1 MPILT
6 SAANLLAKLCLNLL
20 KREYEEDYVR
30 VIVLEDIGKIFVPE
44 GVVELTR
51 GTEYSLPRW
60 IAQELVDKGVVELKE
75 GEIGLERLAKIAYNE
90 ESTMRKPVFVKL
102 YPYFYHL
109 IIDEVRKLYERLE
122 AEKTPLILSDVQKY
136 ENYISTI
143 GKIRVRKLINLL
155 LVEPPEDMFTKLSEE
170 EKILYIMLKN
180 ILAYWLKSLR
190 IEKG

>member
-44 GVVELTR
+44 GVAELTR